1 LNNQNNKAMN
11 NKIAYLIAAVLLL
24 HACQDADNF
33 YGVLD
38 TQPEIVANYNPVYM
52 IGDTLTIKGR
62 LNPENN
68 LEIRIGDVKADA
80 LETTTEKVVNN
91 QNGLVLDVV
100 KVRITEAMGI
110 GEGRPIT
117 ITSAGFTINIPSIEI
132 VGDANASIL
141 DKQLQLVKVADM
153 PAGSTPLYCRN
164 GNGNVYAWNNTS
176 KVLFRIDAADGS
188 IMQVFTKASCMDARG
203 AFAIAEFNVGAVS
216 PDERYFYFSAKVT
229 ETAQDRT
236 LELYKLCRFDLHNN
250 ALTTLNR
257 TEYSLLR
264 SRRTLAAAQPF
275 EGNVDKVKI
284 YKITAIWPDAAGNIY
299 CNLMDDFLSKLD
311 NQGAYSYL
319 LDFSVFSTGSTFP
332 NTDANFIPLINDPNT
347 GEYYSSIRI
356 HNALPGTKINYG
368 MSYLDTEALMLYTKQ
383 QTGTSLLRL
392 TDMATLIQ
400 TGEYINIYRQPGEI
414 SYATASLKRFNGGL
428 TSNVEPLPLN
438 GKLLGLYF
446 QTTESRGVIDGG
458 TLCEIDF
465 ENQKATRYAPNTL
478 LFNGFTL
485 TESGING
492 DRLLDYDAEGMLY
505 MTANNSSVIVK
516 TAYTE

>member
-1 LNNQNNKAMN
+1 MN
-11 NKIAYLIAAVLLL
+11 NKVAYLIAAGLLWML
-24 HACQDADNF
+24 YACQDADDF

-38 TQPEIVANYNPVYM
+38 TQPEIVADYKPVYM

-100 KVRITEAMGI
+100 KIRITEAMGI
-110 GEGRPIT
+110 GEERPIT
-117 ITSAGFTINIPSIEI
+117 LTSAGFTIDAPSIEI
-132 VGDANASIL
+132 VGDANVSIL
-141 DKQLQLVKVADM
+141 HKQLQLVKVADV
-153 PAGSTPLYCRN
+153 PGGATPIYCRN
-164 GNGNVYAWNNTS
+164 GHGNIYAWSSTGTVLLKIDADGNVTE
-176 KVLFRIDAADGS
+176 
-188 IMQVFTKASCMDARG
+188 VFTQTNCMDARG
-203 AFAIAEFNVGAVS
+203 TFTIAEFNAGAVS

-236 LELYKLCRFDLHNN
+236 LELYKLCRFDLQSQ

-275 EGNVDKVKI
+275 EGPVGDVKI
-284 YKITAIWPDAAGNIY
+284 YKVTAIWPDASGNIY
-299 CNLMDDFLSKLD
+299 CNLMDNFLAKLD
-311 NQGAYSYL
+311 NHGAYSYL
-319 LDFSVFSTGSTFP
+319 LNFSEFGSSAP
-332 NTDANFIPLINDPNT
+332 NTEAQFIPLINDPNT
-347 GEYYSSIRI
+347 TEYYSSVRI
-356 HNALPGTKINYG
+356 HQTLPGTKINYR
-368 MSYLDTEALMLYTKQ
+368 MSYLDTEALMLYTKRYA
-383 QTGTSLLRL
+383 GASWLRL
-392 TDMATLIQ
+392 TDMVTLIQ
-400 TGEYINIYRQPGEI
+400 TGEYDNIYRSPGGI

-428 TSNVEPLPLN
+428 VSNIDPLPLN

-485 TESGING
+485 TEGAGG

-505 MTANNSSVIVK
+505 MTANNKSAIVK
-516 TAYTE
+516 TAYIE